1 MTRRA
6 LQQKTILVVDDESS
20 DQFLI
25 QRAFSHLSPEFDLQ
39 VVETAEDAVRYLEG
53 KEPYQDRGKYP
64 LPVLVLLDLRLPGM
78 SGLDLL
84 KWIRQQ
90 SYLKELAIIALT
102 AYGNRE
108 LPARMTWVSIFICL
122 NQYKLIVWL
131 KSYMDLAY
139 MIIVIK
145 YSRLSAFIALKLNF

>member
-64 LPVLVLLDLRLPGM
+64 LPVLVLLDLKLPGM

-90 SYLKELAIIALT
+90 SYLEGLAIIVLT

-108 LPARMTWVSIFICL
+108 LPRAYDLGIDFYL
-122 NQYKLIVWL
+122 L
-131 KSYMDLAY
+131 KPIQANSLAEILY
-139 MIIVIK
+139 GLGL
-145 YSRLSAFIALKLNF
+145 YDNSDQTQ

>member
-64 LPVLVLLDLRLPGM
+64 LPVLLLLDLRLPGM

-84 KWIRQQ
+84 KWIRKQ
-90 SYLKELAIIALT
+90 SYLDELAIIVLT

-108 LPARMTWVSIFICL
+108 LPHAYDLGIDFYL
-122 NQYKLIVWL
+122 L
-131 KSYMDLAY
+131 KPIQANSLAEILY
-139 MIIVIK
+139 G
-145 YSRLSAFIALKLNF
+145 LGLFDTPHA

>member
-25 QRAFSHLSPEFDLQ
+25 QRAFSQLSREFDLQ

-90 SYLKELAIIALT
+90 SYLEELAIIALT

-108 LPARMTWVSIFICL
+108 LPRAYDLGIDFYL
-122 NQYKLIVWL
+122 L
-131 KSYMDLAY
+131 KPIQANSLAEILY
-139 MIIVIK
+139 GLGLFDTP
-145 YSRLSAFIALKLNF
+145 ST

>member
-39 VVETAEDAVRYLEG
+39 VVETAEHAVRYLEG

-64 LPVLVLLDLRLPGM
+64 LPVLVLLDLKLPGM

-90 SYLKELAIIALT
+90 SYLEGLAIIVLT

-108 LPARMTWVSIFICL
+108 LPRAYDLGIDFYL
-122 NQYKLIVWL
+122 L
-131 KSYMDLAY
+131 KPIQANSLAEILY
-139 MIIVIK
+139 GLGL
-145 YSRLSAFIALKLNF
+145 YDNSDQTQ

>member
-53 KEPYQDRGKYP
+53 KEAYQDRGKYP

-90 SYLKELAIIALT
+90 SYLEGLAIIVLT

-108 LPARMTWVSIFICL
+108 LPHAYDLGIDFYL
-122 NQYKLIVWL
+122 L
-131 KSYMDLAY
+131 KPIQANSLAEILY
-139 MIIVIK
+139 G
-145 YSRLSAFIALKLNF
+145 LGLFDTPHA

>member
-1 MTRRA
+1 MTRGA

-25 QRAFSHLSPEFDLQ
+25 QRAFSQLSPEFDLQ
-39 VVETAEDAVRYLEG
+39 VVQSAEDAIRYLEG

-90 SYLKELAIIALT
+90 SYLEELAIIALT
-102 AYGNRE
+102 AYGNRD
-108 LPARMTWVSIFICL
+108 LPRAYDLGIDFYL
-122 NQYKLIVWL
+122 L
-131 KSYMDLAY
+131 KPIQANSLAEILY
-139 MIIVIK
+139 GLGL
-145 YSRLSAFIALKLNF
+145 YDNGDQNGAQTQ

>member
-6 LQQKTILVVDDESS
+6 LQQKTILVVDDELS

-64 LPVLVLLDLRLPGM
+64 LPVLLLLDLRLPKM

-84 KWIRQQ
+84 KWIRKQ
-90 SYLKELAIIALT
+90 SYLDELAIIVLT

-108 LPARMTWVSIFICL
+108 LPHAYDLGIDFYL
-122 NQYKLIVWL
+122 L
-131 KSYMDLAY
+131 KPIQANSLAEILY
-139 MIIVIK
+139 G
-145 YSRLSAFIALKLNF
+145 LGLFDTPHA